1 MTLGTGRKNHWQK
14 RVPKPIQGFEAKH
27 LIAKQPKQ
35 EFALV
40 RADTCLVRVLG
51 LLGERTI
58 APTHALWL
66 KPCSGVH
73 TFGMQCS
80 IGVFFIDKKG
90 AVVKT
95 IAQLKP
101 NRIAFCWQARS
112 VVETAAF
119 ANQQTDAMTLAVM
132 RALAQV
138 RSP

>member
-1 MTLGTGRKNHWQK
+1 MILSVDGNKRWQNCESGHISGVETK
-14 RVPKPIQGFEAKH
+14 R
-27 LIAKQPKQ
+27 LITQPLEQ
-35 EFALV
+35 ELALV
-40 RADTCLVRVLG
+40 RADTFLAKVFG
-51 LLGERTI
+51 LLGKRTI

-66 KPCSGVH
+66 TPCSGIH
-73 TFGMQCS
+73 TFGMRCS

-95 IAQLKP
+95 IARLKP